1 MEVSGQ
7 LHFLPLHSREIGITY
22 VSFSLEACMWLKF
35 KMYKKPVLVWRVAEP
50 YKLYCV
56 SSIVRSYVQDYG
68 MDGLLL
74 VWVMFLTFAEPFY
87 HLASHSTLDLV
98 MLKLYLCIFI
108 LTQAVIS
115 AL

>member
-7 LHFLPLHSREIGITY
+7 LHFLSLYPREIGITY
-22 VSFSLEACMWLKF
+22 ISFSPEACIWLKF
-35 KMYKKPVLVWRVAEP
+35 KMYKEPVLVWRVSEP

-56 SSIVRSYVQDYG
+56 SNIVHSYVQDCG

-74 VWVMFLTFAEPFY
+74 VWGMFLTFAEPFY

-115 AL
+115 VL